1 LGNSR
6 TLPPERQEAR
16 CRPCSRVSGFPVR
29 GLGVLALVGLSLT
42 GCASLLPG
50 HQARASTDSSAAKPV
65 EPAAP
70 TAAEAAASPAPETE
84 PVSATTLAHIIEDD
98 SVMDRV
104 VAVVNNDIITLNE
117 LRESVLYVK
126 VEGRAQDIDESELA
140 RQLLGRLIDGR
151 LQLQEA
157 DRERIVVEESELA
170 SELAERM
177 KKLNAKS
184 DEEFEIMVKRQG
196 LTLEAVK
203 QKLREQILI
212 SKVVR
217 RKVAFRVS
225 VTEQEIDRYL
235 AENRDKLETGLTY
248 HARHIV
254 VAPEG
259 EPTEAAWN
267 AARDQAAQVHSQ
279 LQKGADFSEL
289 AKQFS
294 PNGVADGDLGTL
306 SRGELDQAIEVQIL
320 KLAPGEVSAPVR
332 SAMGYHVFKLE
343 SKQTLDGEGLGRVRQ
358 QIRDIL
364 FREKYQARFDAWIK
378 EIKQRAII
386 EVRI

>member
-1 LGNSR
+1 MQAGR
-6 TLPPERQEAR
+6 KTTTEADGVR
-16 CRPCSRVSGFPVR
+16 WVLVSG
-29 GLGVLALVGLSLT
+29 LLAVLALVILGLT

-50 HQARASTDSSAAKPV
+50 RQASARSAGSVAKTA
-65 EPAAP
+65 EPSQP
-70 TAAEAAASPAPETE
+70 AAASPATPEPRPGAE
-84 PVSATTLAHIIEDD
+84 SAATPLAQLMLDD

-104 VAVVNNDIITLNE
+104 VAVVNNDVITLNE

-140 RQLLGRLIDGR
+140 RQLLGRLIEGR

-157 DRERIVVEESELA
+157 DRERMVVDDSELA
-170 SELAERM
+170 DELAERM

-184 DEEFEIMVKRQG
+184 DQEFESMIKRQG
-196 LTLEAVK
+196 LTLEAIK

-225 VTEQEIDRYL
+225 VTEQEVDRYL
-235 AENRDKLETGLTY
+235 AENREKLETGLTY

-254 VAPEG
+254 IPPEG
-259 EPTEAAWN
+259 EPTEATWT
-267 AARDQAAQVHSQ
+267 AARERAEQVLAQ
-279 LQKGADFSEL
+279 LQRGADFAETARQLSKDGS
-289 AKQFS
+289 AS
-294 PNGVADGDLGTL
+294 DGGDLGTL
-306 SRGELDQAIEVQIL
+306 SRGELAQVIETEIL
-320 KLAPGEVSAPVR
+320 KLSPGQVSAPVKTEQ
-332 SAMGYHVFKLE
+332 GYHLFKLE

-364 FREKYQARFDAWIK
+364 FREKYQARFDTWLN